1 MMAIQQSDNLPERSS
16 NQSWRTAIARTAP
29 SAPLSWLVKE
39 GHVMGEVLDFGSGRG
54 FDADYLQCDRYDPHY
69 HPYLPTG
76 KYDTVLCTYVF
87 NVLPKEKEFGL
98 LTQILDLLRKDG
110 TAYVTVRNDLKR
122 EGYTSRGTYQ
132 RFVDLPYPII
142 KKTAGFTI
150 FQVFNEG

>member
-1 MMAIQQSDNLPERSS
+1 MDKSHL
-16 NQSWRTAIARTAP
+16 TAIARTAP
-29 SAPLSWLVKE
+29 SAPLRWLESE
-39 GHVMGEVLDFGSGRG
+39 GHLKGRVLDFGCGRG
-54 FDADYLQCDRYDPHY
+54 SDADWLQCDRYDPHY

-87 NVLPKEKEFGL
+87 NVLPKEEEYRL

-110 TAYVTVRNDLKR
+110 TAYVSVRNDLKR